1 MMSLEKQGGI
11 THLQAVD
18 QPAAQRIVPKPMP
31 EAQAKDP
38 RGYQVEQIR
47 RRFSPREATLSDG
60 TTSLIFR
67 IKPSDPDFPFD
78 LDFLEC
84 DLHVPEDYPE
94 SVPVLHVK
102 NRNIPRGFGINV
114 ERGWERLVR
123 EKRGAATLLAYT
135 HALDKNLEVFLS
147 EQKVETVK
155 LTIFKDDR
163 HETPEAPALSSAL
176 AAATLTQ
183 APSPPAKR
191 YVPEEPAYTQE
202 QVAEAKARRA
212 QEARQIET
220 RMGRL
225 SLYRRSAD
233 GIVYTLPLEPKR
245 RSELPASLQA
255 VKTLH
260 MIVPLLY
267 PLQPLRI
274 QLNEV
279 DSWEAEPVEDLF
291 VQKAAEQKQMNL
303 TSHLNYLAQ
312 NLHVLARQA
321 QAAKQK
327 AKQEAEAEAKT
338 QAEIAAALGVDAQT
352 SQGKQPERSP
362 DDRSHIKV
370 IPRPPEW
377 STAADDSG
385 DSYDSY
391 DSDSGSDAGGAAL
404 DGIDAAAA
412 AQKPS
417 GSAPGLMAG
426 LDTPE
431 RGTALTFPS
440 IELHNI
446 ELFQVSL
453 LSLTAKCARC
463 KTLNDITNLRDG
475 VEKTLTCRKCAAGLA
490 ARFRPQ
496 FVHANS
502 TRAGFLDLA
511 GASVGDMLPS
521 TFVPTC
527 AKCSTAAPGLVS
539 IRGDA
544 TSNVCRTCH
553 AKFTFKMPEVRFL
566 TYTPGLLAAPA
577 AGTVRGRDERLGLH
591 AGEALPGR
599 GACAHYRKSYRWF
612 RFSCCS
618 RVHACDRC
626 HDEAEDHVNE
636 WASRMVCGWCS
647 REQRYAVDAC
657 GFCGRSVI
665 GRKGH
670 GFWEGGRGTR
680 DRVLM
685 SRKDKRKHKRI
696 GPKKE

>member
-11 THLQAVD
+11 THLQAVT
-18 QPAAQRIVPKPMP
+18 QPAAQRVVPKPTP
-31 EAQAKDP
+31 EVQQKDP

-47 RRFSPREATLSDG
+47 RRFSPREATLRNG

-94 SVPVLHVK
+94 TAPVLHVK
-102 NRNIPRGFGINV
+102 NSNIPRGFGINV
-114 ERGWERLVR
+114 ERGWERIVR

-147 EQKVETVK
+147 EQKAETVK

-163 HETPEAPALSSAL
+163 HETPPSHSAAALE
-176 AAATLTQ
+176 AATLTQ
-183 APSPPAKR
+183 APSAPPPAKR

-202 QVAEAKARRA
+202 QIAEAKARRA

-233 GIVYTLPLEPKR
+233 GIVYTLPIEPKR
-245 RSELPASLQA
+245 RPELPVALQA

-279 DSWEAEPVEDLF
+279 DSLEAEPVEELF
-291 VQKAAEQKQMNL
+291 IQKAAEQKQMNL

-312 NLHVLARQA
+312 NLHVLAKQVQVARQ
-321 QAAKQK
+321 
-327 AKQEAEAEAKT
+327 KQEAEEKAEAD
-338 QAEIAAALGVDAQT
+338 AAPAPEVSQT
-352 SQGKQPERSP
+352 VHGKQPEGTLG
-362 DDRSHIKV
+362 DRSHVKV

-377 STAADDSG
+377 ATAADDS
-385 DSYDSY
+385 DSSDYSY

-404 DGIDAAAA
+404 DDDDPAAV
-412 AQKPS
+412 P
-417 GSAPGLMAG
+417 APAMVA
-426 LDTPE
+426 DTPE
-431 RGTALTFPS
+431 RGIALTFPS

-453 LSLTAKCARC
+453 LSITAKCSRC
-463 KTLNDITNLRDG
+463 KTLNEITNLRDSA
-475 VEKTLTCRKCAAGLA
+475 EQTLSCRKCAAGLA

-496 FVHANS
+496 LVHAHS
-502 TRAGFLDLA
+502 TRAGFLDIA
-511 GASVGDMLPS
+511 GASIGDMLPS
-521 TFVPTC
+521 TFIPTC

-544 TSNVCRTCH
+544 TSNVCRSCH
-553 AKFTFKMPEVRFL
+553 AKFTFKIPDVRFQ
-566 TYTPGLLAAPA
+566 TYTPGLLSAPA
-577 AGTVRGRDERLGLH
+577 AGVVRARSDKLGLH
-591 AGEALPGR
+591 AGDPLPSR

-612 RFSCCS
+612 RFSCCG

-670 GFWEGGRGTR
+670 GFWEGGKGTR
-680 DRVLM
+680 DRALM
-685 SRKDKRKHKRI
+685 SRKDKRKYKRV
-696 GPKKE
+696 GTAKKE

>member
-11 THLQAVD
+11 THLQAVTE
-18 QPAAQRIVPKPMP
+18 PAAQRVVSKPTP
-31 EAQAKDP
+31 EAQKKDP

-47 RRFSPREATLSDG
+47 RRFSPRETTLSDG

-67 IKPSDPDFPFD
+67 MKPSDPDFPFD
-78 LDFLEC
+78 LDFLQC

-94 SVPVLHVK
+94 TAPVLHVK

-114 ERGWERLVR
+114 ERGWERIVR
-123 EKRGAATLLAYT
+123 EKRGAATLLAFA
-135 HALDKNLEVFLS
+135 HSLDKNLEVFLS

-163 HETPEAPALSSAL
+163 HETPSTSSSQSSAVAL
-176 AAATLTQ
+176 EAAALTQ
-183 APSPPAKR
+183 APSAPQPTKR
-191 YVPEEPAYTQE
+191 HVPDEPAYTQE
-202 QVAEAKARRA
+202 QMAEAKARRA

-233 GIVYTLPLEPKR
+233 GIVYTLPIEPKR

-279 DSWEAEPVEDLF
+279 DSFDAEPVEELF
-291 VQKAAEQKQMNL
+291 IQKAAEQKQMNL

-312 NLHVLARQA
+312 NLHALAKQA
-321 QAAKQK
+321 QVTKQ
-327 AKQEAEAEAKT
+327 KQEAEAKAKESSAPAT
-338 QAEIAAALGVDAQT
+338 TVSHT
-352 SQGKQPERSP
+352 SQEKQPEGSLG
-362 DDRSHIKV
+362 DRSHVKV

-377 STAADDSG
+377 ATAADDS
-385 DSYDSY
+385 DSSDYSY

-404 DGIDAAAA
+404 EHDDPVAGSSATAVAA
-412 AQKPS
+412 
-417 GSAPGLMAG
+417 
-426 LDTPE
+426 DTPE

-453 LSLTAKCARC
+453 LSITAKCARC
-463 KTLNDITNLRDG
+463 KTLNEVTNLRDG
-475 VEKTLTCRKCAAGLA
+475 VEQTLSCRKCAAGLA
-490 ARFRPQ
+490 VRFRAQ
-496 FVHANS
+496 LVHAHS
-502 TRAGFLDLA
+502 TRAGFLDVA

-521 TFVPTC
+521 TFIPTC

-544 TSNVCRTCH
+544 TSNVCRSCH
-553 AKFTFKMPEVRFL
+553 AKFTFKIPDVRFQ
-566 TYTPGLLAAPA
+566 TYTPGLLSAPA
-577 AGTVRGRDERLGLH
+577 AGIVRARAEKLGLH
-591 AGEALPGR
+591 AGDPLPSR

-670 GFWEGGRGTR
+670 GFWEGGKGTR
-680 DRVLM
+680 DRALM
-685 SRKDKRKHKRI
+685 SRKDKRKYKRV
-696 GPKKE
+696 GPAKKE